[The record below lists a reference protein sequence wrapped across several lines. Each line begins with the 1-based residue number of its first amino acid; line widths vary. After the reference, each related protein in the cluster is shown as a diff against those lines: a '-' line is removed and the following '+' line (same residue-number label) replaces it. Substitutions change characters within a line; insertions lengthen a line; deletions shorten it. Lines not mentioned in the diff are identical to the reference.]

1 MNETI
6 GYVMAFILA
15 ATPFFEM
22 VAVIPLGVI
31 SGLNTIP
38 VTIVAFLGNLLTVL
52 IVILMMTQ
60 IKAWLKRRREA
71 KGKEGSTK
79 RENRAKQIWQRYGL
93 FGLALIGPIL
103 IGSHLAVIMGMS
115 FGGTK
120 KKMTVYMTGSLLLWA
135 IVTAVG
141 THLGVEFFMFD
152 GNWWG

>member
-1 MNETI
+1 MNEII
-6 GYVMAFILA
+6 GYVIAFILA

-31 SGLNTIP
+31 SGLDTIP
-38 VTIVAFLGNLLTVL
+38 VTIVAFLGNLITVIL
-52 IVILMMTQ
+52 VILMMTQ
-60 IKAWLKRRREA
+60 IKAWLQRRREA

-103 IGSHLAVIMGMS
+103 IGSHLAVIMAMS

-120 KKMTVYMTGSLLLWA
+120 KKMTVYMTSSLLLWA

-141 THLGVEFFMFD
+141 THLGVELFMFD
-152 GNWWG
+152 RN